1 MDQTLFN
8 WVVGVCGF
16 LGGWV
21 LKVIWDAIKDL
32 KTDIRQIERDLPE
45 VYVRKDDFKE
55 AIRDIKQDM
64 KDGFNKI
71 DSTLKR
77 IEDGSYGYCVDTGDE
92 IGLERMEARLTAE
105 RTLDA
110 QERWEHLQKQMGD

>member
-16 LGGWV
+16 LGGWI
-21 LKVIWDAIKDL
+21 LKVIWDAIKEL
-32 KTDIRQIERDLPE
+32 KSDIRQIERDLPE

-55 AIRDIKQDM
+55 AVRDIKQDM

-71 DSTLKR
+71 DNTLNLIFKKLEHK
-77 IEDGSYGYCVDTGDE
+77 EDKE
-92 IGLERMEARLTAE
+92 
-105 RTLDA
+105 
-110 QERWEHLQKQMGD
+110 

>member
-16 LGGWV
+16 LGGWI
-21 LKVIWDAIKDL
+21 LKVIWDAIKEL

-55 AIRDIKQDM
+55 AVRDIKQDM

-71 DSTLKR
+71 DNTLGLIFKKLEHK
-77 IEDGSYGYCVDTGDE
+77 EDKD
-92 IGLERMEARLTAE
+92 
-105 RTLDA
+105 
-110 QERWEHLQKQMGD
+110 

>member
-32 KTDIRQIERDLPE
+32 KKDIRQIERDLPE

-55 AIRDIKQDM
+55 AVREIKQDM

-71 DSTLKR
+71 DNTLGLIFKKLEHK
-77 IEDGSYGYCVDTGDE
+77 EDKE
-92 IGLERMEARLTAE
+92 
-105 RTLDA
+105 
-110 QERWEHLQKQMGD
+110 